1 MTSKEELRKQLEAQ
15 AMSSLNL
22 PGNLLIE
29 AVKLSSIPLK
39 TGQEGHP
46 AVEHLTNWWNS
57 TAAPAMRKAYS
68 FALYV
73 QYGEDW
79 LSGDPDE
86 QWVSA
91 AAWEKH
97 DKPRAQANVL
107 EGRVTLIFFTQ
118 ATDDNENGYAAPSVD
133 GSEGSSGGRWASMTG
148 NAILTLDS
156 LNILKIL
163 PERFADVWALLPH
176 SDAAN

>member
-1 MTSKEELRKQLEAQ
+1 
-15 AMSSLNL
+15 MSLLNL

-39 TGQEGHP
+39 NGQEGHP
-46 AVEHLTNWWNS
+46 AVEYLTNWWNS

-86 QWVSA
+86 HWVSA

-97 DKPRAQANVL
+97 DKPRAQATAL

-176 SDAAN
+176 SDAAKR